1 MTYSLTMRTLFVY
14 SWTDCS
20 IEWVEYFVNSLVNK
34 GLKITN
40 LPCNPWL
47 LQMAGLR
54 SQSSKDEEFDFLFR
68 RPSAIRA
75 SQFEVRPY
83 TKLEYDQ

>member
-1 MTYSLTMRTLFVY
+1 MFILGLTAVL
-14 SWTDCS
+14 SGWS
-20 IEWVEYFVNSLVNK
+20 ILSTVLVNK